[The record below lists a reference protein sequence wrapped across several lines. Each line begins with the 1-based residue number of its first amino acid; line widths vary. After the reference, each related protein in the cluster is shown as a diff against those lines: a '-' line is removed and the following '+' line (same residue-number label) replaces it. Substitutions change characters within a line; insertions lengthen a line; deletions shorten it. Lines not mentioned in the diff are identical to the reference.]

1 MKLTIAKKLNFS
13 FGLLLLLL
21 LAISATS
28 IVQIQSVNNN
38 YRSLFDDRVQK
49 IFLVKDMISELRE
62 QFKEMRGYVLSG
74 SATNMDNWRKAKE
87 TYDERFNALSAMEN
101 TSIVKNDLQDLKS
114 LDEQYL
120 KYVADVQKLK
130 QQNKSSELSQL
141 ISTKGNEISANYFTK
156 ANEIIDIQ
164 QKLLDKMRER
174 TDASIHRTIQI
185 VIWISVAAI
194 VIGISMAVLISRTIS
209 TRVIRLSQ
217 SANSIARGD
226 LTAKDVEVKEGD
238 EIEELGQSFHM
249 MKNNLVELI
258 SGIGQGANQLAV
270 SVEELNASTEDVSKT
285 AGEITKHIQENSK
298 YAAAV
303 FQASSDSSRAMQE
316 SAVGIQRIAESV
328 QIVSENAGNTFKEA
342 EAGTHT
348 LDSAVKQMKV
358 IKQEVAHSV
367 EAMNQMLLQSKEIG
381 QITNVIR
388 EITEQTQL
396 LALNASIEAARA
408 GEHGRGFAVVAGEV
422 RKLAEQSKDS
432 ADRITRL
439 IAIIQQSTTSVS
451 GALGN
456 GAREVDSGVALM
468 DHVGELFHSIRFS
481 IQSVTG
487 QVEEISAAVEQM
499 SAGTEQVAATVEQL
513 TEMSRKTSDNVN
525 DVRSATQGQL
535 VTLQEINAVSNLLSK
550 MVGDF
555 QALLHNFKV

>member
-1 MKLTIAKKLNFS
+1 M
-13 FGLLLLLL
+13 
-21 LAISATS
+21 
-28 IVQIQSVNNN
+28 
-38 YRSLFDDRVQK
+38 
-49 IFLVKDMISELRE
+49 
-62 QFKEMRGYVLSG
+62 
-74 SATNMDNWRKAKE
+74 
-87 TYDERFNALSAMEN
+87 
-101 TSIVKNDLQDLKS
+101 
-114 LDEQYL
+114 
-120 KYVADVQKLK
+120 
-130 QQNKSSELSQL
+130 
-141 ISTKGNEISANYFTK
+141 
-156 ANEIIDIQ
+156 
-164 QKLLDKMRER
+164 
-174 TDASIHRTIQI
+174 
-185 VIWISVAAI
+185 IWISVAAI

-249 MKNNLVELI
+249 MKNNLVQLI

-381 QITNVIR
+381 QITSVIR

-432 ADRITRL
+432 ADQITRL
-439 IAIIQQSTTSVS
+439 VAMIQQSTTSVS
-451 GALGN
+451 RALGN
-456 GAREVDSGVALM
+456 GAREVDSGVTLM

-481 IQSVTG
+481 VQSVTG

-513 TEMSRKTSDNVN
+513 TEMSHKTSDNVN

-555 QALLHNFKV
+555 QELLHNFKV